1 MIASERSPAAH
12 AAAPPAQNA
21 PARDV
26 ADYDVSEY
34 DVADYDASAYDPA
47 PPASS
52 TLVAALSWA
61 LAAWTIHV
69 LAGTSTYRLT
79 LHPRAEHVFGT
90 VGTWLGELL
99 GSGVG
104 QAFGGYAAY
113 LFGSVELAAL
123 VVLAVPAFA
132 WLVHRLRGGEPM
144 WPRAWWHRLGGAM
157 AAIVTAGAVCLH
169 LLTPLGIA
177 IVREGESDGGS
188 LFYATAS
195 VLVASLVLVLINRRG
210 V

>member
-1 MIASERSPAAH
+1 MRDGVPGTARATRYAAGSVPTQARPTVTASEPLPAAS
-12 AAAPPAQNA
+12 
-21 PARDV
+21 RDV
-26 ADYDVSEY
+26 A
-34 DVADYDASAYDPA
+34 A

-61 LAAWTIHV
+61 IVAWTVHV

-90 VGTWLGELL
+90 VGAWLGELL
-99 GSGVG
+99 GSGIG
-104 QAFGGYAAY
+104 RAFGGYAAY
-113 LFGSVELAAL
+113 VFGIVELAAI
-123 VVLAVPAFA
+123 VALAVPAFA
-132 WLVHRLRGGEPM
+132 WLVHRVRGVEPT
-144 WPRAWWHRLGGAM
+144 WPRAWWHRLGGAL
-157 AAIVTAGAVCLH
+157 AALAAAGAVCLH
-169 LLTPLGIA
+169 VLTPLGIA

-188 LFYATAS
+188 LFRATAS